1 MTVTNEQNFAA
12 AFNANNAGFARAM
25 ELRFVTAT
33 EHEVVVEWTVAE
45 QHLQP
50 YGIVHGGVHCGVVE
64 TVCSIGAGVA
74 ARARGHKGGVVGLE
88 NHTSFIRAVRAGSVL
103 QARAVPVTRGRTT
116 QVWEAKITDSDGRL
130 VAQGS
135 VRLLCVTDG
144 VIPGPGGAPT
154 RD

>member
-1 MTVTNEQNFAA
+1 MTATDEQDLAA
-12 AFNANNAGFARAM
+12 AFNASNAGFARAM
-25 ELRFVTAT
+25 GFRFVMAT
-33 EHEVVVEWTVAE
+33 QDEVILEWTTAE

-88 NHTSFIRAVRAGSVL
+88 NHTSFIRAVNAGSVL
-103 QARAVPVTRGRTT
+103 RARAVPVTRGRTT
-116 QVWEAKITDSDGRL
+116 QVWEAKITDAEGRL

-135 VRLLCVTDG
+135 VRLLCVNEG
-144 VIPGPGGAPT
+144 MLPAPAGAPK